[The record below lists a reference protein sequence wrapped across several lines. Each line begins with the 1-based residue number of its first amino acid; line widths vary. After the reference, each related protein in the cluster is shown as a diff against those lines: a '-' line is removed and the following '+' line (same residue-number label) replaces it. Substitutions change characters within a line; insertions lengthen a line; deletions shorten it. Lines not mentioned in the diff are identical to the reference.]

1 MHKKSTFAEYS
12 VYLNLK
18 ALNKRDAMA
27 YEGIDS
33 RIGKVPKEEWYAM
46 RVAYQQEL
54 KAKAFCDKKA
64 IENFIPMKFAEITVR
79 KRTGGNVEG
88 NVASGAIEKRVK
100 KWVPAIHNLIFIKLT
115 GSAIADLK
123 KEMEAQ
129 VKKIPLRYIIDNE
142 TKKPLIVPE
151 SDMDSFMKVAGSKDE
166 GLIYLT
172 AGVDEYPKLVSNDKV
187 RVTGG
192 PYEGAEGYVVRVK
205 KDRRVMVKIAGTCAV
220 LTSFVHPSLLEKIE
234 KS

>member
-1 MHKKSTFAEYS
+1 
-12 VYLNLK
+12 
-18 ALNKRDAMA
+18 
-27 YEGIDS
+27 
-33 RIGKVPKEEWYAM
+33 
-46 RVAYQQEL
+46 
-54 KAKAFCDKKA
+54 
-64 IENFIPMKFAEITVR
+64 
-79 KRTGGNVEG
+79 
-88 NVASGAIEKRVK
+88 
-100 KWVPAIHNLIFIKLT
+100 
-115 GSAIADLK
+115 
-123 KEMEAQ
+123 
-129 VKKIPLRYIIDNE
+129 
-142 TKKPLIVPE
+142 
-151 SDMDSFMKVAGSKDE
+151 MKVAGSKDE